1 MTSACASH
9 THTYIRIPVAGL
21 LSSGPVFLL
30 LYHPPTRITTYRI
43 TTYYIYIHICI
54 ACTCSSLAWL
64 HAGLV
69 VVVVDA
75 VVDIVEG
82 TFHGLSLLIRRAVYT
97 ICLHYLLHMRCAVYN
112 NSVHP
117 RA

>member
-9 THTYIRIPVAGL
+9 THTYIRIPVAVASRL
-21 LSSGPVFLL
+21 VVFFLL

-54 ACTCSSLAWL
+54 ACTCSSLCGHGL

-97 ICLHYLLHMRCAVYN
+97 LSTLPAHAMRRLIKTYT
-112 NSVHP
+112 